1 VPTTSVRLSPSYYR
15 LCDYVVET
23 TAAGIRITIFGP
35 AGAAKL
41 LHPTCEPPFPRRS
54 PDAVSAP
61 MSTSTTKELSQRP
74 PKRTP
79 PPPVTTRVI
88 QGMSVTGPT
97 RLPRMPM
104 TVPTP
109 VLGTSTNIDL
119 DEATRDDPRRRDR
132 RPGLRP
138 DAAGHFCPTDNR
150 SGCRRVIIHGVG
162 KPFHSHGPRVL
173 VRQRADPP
181 TCPLHAVRTATNKPA
196 SSPLMAAPSRG

>member
-1 VPTTSVRLSPSYYR
+1 MLNNVQCGDLVKLLWWDGDGLCLFAKRLERGRFVWPRTEESVVVPPTSVRLSPSYYR

-109 VLGTSTNIDL
+109 VPGTSTNIDL

-138 DAAGHFCPTDNR
+138 DATDI
-150 SGCRRVIIHGVG
+150 SARRTIG
-162 KPFHSHGPRVL
+162 RV
-173 VRQRADPP
+173 AD
-181 TCPLHAVRTATNKPA
+181 A
-196 SSPLMAAPSRG
+196 